1 MCTALSKKVALALY
15 ICVQVAMEQATVSGL
30 LSTLNEDAQEDILK
44 EEINAAREE
53 ADLGLAADRQPEDE
67 TEADV
72 LYYTN
77 PSSAVNPRHTAHK

>member
-1 MCTALSKKVALALY
+1 
-15 ICVQVAMEQATVSGL
+15 MEQATVSGL

-53 ADLGLAADRQPEDE
+53 AELGMMTDRPPEDE

-77 PSSAVNPRHTAHK
+77 PSSAINPRHTIHLIFF